1 MLQDKNI
8 YQNNISLQL
17 FGHDDLFNNFIKLYE
32 NKNFPKVNLVSGEKG
47 IGKFTL
53 FFHLIIYIFSK
64 EYKQKY
70 NLDSKLID
78 ENNLILNKI
87 LSHTFQNYFYFSN
100 EDKNKLSIDKVREV
114 KKKLYSSTLDDKP
127 RFIIFDDVEFINNN
141 VANALLKMIEEP
153 SNNNY
158 FILINN
164 KKGKLIDTLKSRS
177 IETKIFL
184 NFDQKDLILKNLLK
198 NQNFSDSFVFDYL
211 HLTTPAM
218 LLKYYNILTE
228 INADSNTSFFDVT
241 AQLLDKYKKNKQDIY
256 IDCIKF
262 FLEIKFHKKIFSTK
276 NITSLFE
283 TKNGILKILYEYQ
296 KFNLSNNSVL
306 NFVKNSIN

>member
-1 MLQDKNI
+1 MLSDKNLH
-8 YQNNISLQL
+8 QNNISLQL
-17 FGHDDLFNNFIKLYE
+17 FGHDDLFHNFVKLYK
-32 NKNFPKVNLVSGEKG
+32 NKNLPKVNLVSGEKG

-70 NLDSKLID
+70 NLDFKLID

-87 LSHTFQNYFYFSN
+87 KSHTFQNYFYFSN
-100 EDKNKLSIDKVREV
+100 EDKNKLSIEKVREV
-114 KKKLYSSTLDDKP
+114 KRKLYSSTLDDKP

-141 VANALLKMIEEP
+141 VANSLLKMIEEP

-164 KKGKLIDTLKSRS
+164 KKAKLIDTLKSRS

-198 NQNFSDSFVFDYL
+198 NQNISDHFVFDYL

-228 INADSNTSFFDVT
+228 INAI
-241 AQLLDKYKKNKQDIY
+241 LIPP
-256 IDCIKF
+256 
-262 FLEIKFHKKIFSTK
+262 FLM
-276 NITSLFE
+276 
-283 TKNGILKILYEYQ
+283 
-296 KFNLSNNSVL
+296 
-306 NFVKNSIN
+306 

>member
-1 MLQDKNI
+1 MLSDKNLH
-8 YQNNISLQL
+8 QNNISLQL
-17 FGHDDLFNNFIKLYE
+17 FGHDDLFHNFVKLYE
-32 NKNFPKVNLVSGEKG
+32 NKNLPKVNLVSGEKG
-47 IGKFTL
+47 IGKFTF

-64 EYKQKY
+64 NYKQNY
-70 NLDSKLID
+70 NLDLKLID

-87 LSHTFQNYFYFSN
+87 KSNTFQNYFYFSN
-100 EDKNKLSIDKVREV
+100 EDKNKLSIEKVREV
-114 KKKLYSSTLDDKP
+114 KRKLYSSTLDDKP

-164 KKGKLIDTLKSRS
+164 KKAKLIDTLKSRS

-184 NFDQKDLILKNLLK
+184 NLDQKDLILKNLLK
-198 NQNFSDSFVFDYL
+198 NKNISDHFVFDYL
-211 HLTTPAM
+211 YLTTPAM

-228 INADSNTSFFDVT
+228 INANSNTSFFDVT
-241 AQLLDKYKKNKQDIY
+241 TKLLDKYKKNKQDIY

-262 FLEIKFHKKIFSTK
+262 FLEIKFNKKSSPTK
-276 NITSLFE
+276 NSISLFE
-283 TKNGILKILYEYQ
+283 AKNGILKILYEYQ

>member
-1 MLQDKNI
+1 MLSDKNLH
-8 YQNNISLQL
+8 QNNISLQL
-17 FGHDDLFNNFIKLYE
+17 FGHDDLFHNFVKLYE
-32 NKNFPKVNLVSGEKG
+32 NKNLPKVNLVSGEKG
-47 IGKFTL
+47 IGKFTF

-64 EYKQKY
+64 NYKQNY
-70 NLDSKLID
+70 NLDLKLID

-87 LSHTFQNYFYFSN
+87 KSNTFQNYFYFSN
-100 EDKNKLSIDKVREV
+100 EDKNKLSIEKVREV
-114 KKKLYSSTLDDKP
+114 KRKLYSSTLDDKP

-141 VANALLKMIEEP
+141 VANSLLKMIEEP

-164 KKGKLIDTLKSRS
+164 KKAKLIDTLKSRS

-184 NFDQKDLILKNLLK
+184 NLDQKDLILKNLLK
-198 NQNFSDSFVFDYL
+198 NKNISDHFVFDYL
-211 HLTTPAM
+211 YLTTPAM

-228 INADSNTSFFDVT
+228 INANSNTSFFDVT
-241 AQLLDKYKKNKQDIY
+241 TKLLDKYKKNKQDIY

-262 FLEIKFHKKIFSTK
+262 FLEIKFNKKSSPIK
-276 NITSLFE
+276 NSISLFE
-283 TKNGILKILYEYQ
+283 AKNGILKILYEYQ